1 MNNLASNINIVQI
14 PFAPFVDGVHR
25 AVKLSE
31 HLTVG
36 ELYDATKV
44 PDKRDLLESGIP
56 IHKNLYKVFELIRS
70 HTKKPLYLG
79 SAFRSY
85 EWELKQGRSGNSQH
99 INANAYDFNGQ
110 NLKKVIDIAVHTENA
125 LFQELRGL
133 GVTAF
138 GKYSWGWHL
147 DFRPEKPTKDI
158 YFWNEEKKNADNYVI
173 PVVIG
178 FIILIIVKLKLY
190 KNGFKR

>member
-14 PFAPFVDGVHR
+14 PFAPFMDGVHR
-25 AVKLSE
+25 SVKLSE

-56 IHKNLYKVFELIRS
+56 IHKNFYKVFELIRS

-99 INANAYDFNGQ
+99 IKAHAYDFNGL
-110 NLKKVIDIAVHTENA
+110 NLDKVISMAVLTENA
-125 LFQELRGL
+125 LFHELRAL

-138 GKYSWGWHL
+138 GDYDWGWHL
-147 DFRPEKPTKDI
+147 DFRTEKPTKEI
-158 YFWNEEKKNADNYVI
+158 YYWSKKKKSDDYII
-173 PVVIG
+173 PVLIG
-178 FIILIIVKLKLY
+178 FIFLIIVKLKLFI
-190 KNGFKR
+190 KWI